1 MIFEAKEI
9 TLKDGRTAV
18 LKNPEEGD
26 GAKFLDYITTA
37 CKETDF
43 LLRTPE
49 EWEGVAVESEE
60 RWIQRGRESDS
71 TLMIAC
77 YVDGAVVGNCEISF
91 RGGKKAGHRSV
102 IAIAV
107 LQKYW
112 GLGIGSAMMAELIK
126 AARAH
131 DGCEI
136 VELEFIEGNDRA
148 RALYEKFGFEIIAER
163 PNAFKQRDGSMAKEF
178 MMQLYL

>member
-1 MIFEAKEI
+1 MIFKAKEI
-9 TLKDGRTAV
+9 TLKDGRTAI
-18 LKNPEEGD
+18 LKSPEEGD
-26 GAKFLDYITTA
+26 GAKFLDYIKTA

-49 EWEGVAVESEE
+49 EWEGVTVDSEE
-60 RWIQRGRESDS
+60 RWIRRGRESDS

-77 YVDGAVVGNCEISF
+77 YVDGEVVGNCEIGF
-91 RGGKKAGHRSV
+91 RGGKKSGHRSA

-107 LQKYW
+107 LKAYW
-112 GLGIGSAMMAELIK
+112 GQGIGSAMMAELIS

-131 DGCEI
+131 DGCRI

-148 RALYEKFGFEIIAER
+148 RALYEKFGFKVFAER
-163 PNAFKQRDGSMAKEF
+163 PNAFIQRDGSMAKEF

>member
-49 EWEGVAVESEE
+49 EWEGVTVESEE

-112 GLGIGSAMMAELIK
+112 GLGIGQTMFGELIAAAK
-126 AARAH
+126 AH
-131 DGCEI
+131 EGTEI
-136 VELEFIEGNDRA
+136 VELEFIEGNHRA
-148 RALYEKFGFEIIAER
+148 QALYEKFGFQIVCER
-163 PNAFKQRDGSMAKEF
+163 PNALKLKDGSMRKEIF
-178 MMQLYL
+178 MQKIL

>member
-1 MIFEAKEI
+1 MIFKAKEI
-9 TLKDGRTAV
+9 TLKDGRTAI
-18 LKNPEEGD
+18 LKSPEEGD
-26 GAKFLDYITTA
+26 GAKFLDYIKAA

-49 EWEGVAVESEE
+49 EWEGVTVDSEE
-60 RWIQRGRESDS
+60 RWIQRGRESES

-77 YVDGAVVGNCEISF
+77 YVDSEVVGNCEIGF
-91 RGGKKAGHRSV
+91 RGGRKEGHRST

-107 LQKYW
+107 LEAYW
-112 GLGIGSAMMAELIK
+112 GLGIGSAMMKELIS
-126 AARAH
+126 AARLR
-131 DGCEI
+131 DGCRI

-148 RALYEKFGFEIIAER
+148 RGLYEKFGFKVIAER